1 MRGYMPSHCNISI
14 SFFRRRALA
23 RTQVPFGG
31 FWMFY
36 VLHIPLKSRSRN
48 GADTASRNYAG

>member
-1 MRGYMPSHCNISI
+1 MPSHCNISI

-36 VLHIPLKSRSRN
+36 VLHIPLKSRSRK
-48 GADTASRNYAG
+48 GADTASRNYDG